1 MLLFSIMTL
10 LDVRSSGT
18 GSQYVSKFPAALG
31 FAAAALA
38 IIALILVEYTDSLFL
53 AGKTY

>member
-1 MLLFSIMTL
+1 MTL
-10 LDVRSSGT
+10 LYVRSSGT
-18 GSQYVSKFPAALG
+18 GSQYVSKFLAALE

-38 IIALILVEYTDSLFL
+38 IIVPILVENTDSLFL